1 MNNLDFDSITA
12 DLVSKSGATQMAV
25 LAVAFL
31 LAWLLT
37 RMLRPRLPDKL
48 EPGFAKIGAGSANR
62 LMLPLLF
69 LILAWLARLLLAK
82 FQTVP
87 ILNIAMPLILAFVA
101 IRLALYLLR
110 HLIPPSALLKS
121 SERFIAFTVWGLLAL
136 YLTGVLP
143 ELLGSLEDTKIP
155 LNNQHISLRQ
165 IIEALL
171 LAVIT
176 VFIALSLSR
185 LFEKRIMEAD
195 SVNISSRVVIT
206 KFVRVIALVLALLI
220 ALTVLGIPL
229 GLLSVFGGALG
240 VGLGLGLQKIA
251 SNYVSG
257 FIILLDRSIRLGDL
271 VTVDNRYGVVQGIKS
286 RYTEIKSLDGTV
298 AIVPNDTLITNTVIN
313 HTHSVR
319 LALMKVTLSVS
330 FDSDIERALAILL
343 AAGTAQHRVQK
354 APAPAA
360 LIKQL
365 ADNGIEL
372 ALDVWIHDPD
382 QGQSG
387 LRSDILREVLQHF
400 RDAGVKL
407 AVSTAASAA
416 ALAATSAATASGQA
430 SIPTQAQ
437 PVLPSSIGS
446 TTGNT
451 PNNAKNNQ

>member
-12 DLVSKSGATQMAV
+12 ALLSISGATQIAILV
-25 LAVAFL
+25 VAFL
-31 LAWLLT
+31 TAWLLT

-62 LMLPLLF
+62 LMLLLLF
-69 LILAWLARLLLAK
+69 LVFAWLGRLLLAK
-82 FQTVP
+82 FQAVP

-121 SERFIAFTVWGLLAL
+121 SEHFIAFTVWGLLAL

-143 ELLGSLEDTKIP
+143 ELLGALEETKIP

-176 VFIALSLSR
+176 VFVALSLSR

-195 SVNISSRVVIT
+195 SINIGSRVVIT

-298 AIVPNDTLITNTVIN
+298 AIIPNDTLITNTVIN
-313 HTHSVR
+313 HTHSDR
-319 LALMKVTLSVS
+319 MALLKTTVTVS
-330 FDSDIERALAILL
+330 FDSDVERALAILL
-343 AAGTAQHRVQK
+343 AAATSQERVQK
-354 APAPAA
+354 TPAPAA

-365 ADNGIEL
+365 TDNGIEL
-372 ALDVWIHDPD
+372 ELNVWIHDPD
-382 QGQSG
+382 QGQGG
-387 LRSDILREVLQHF
+387 LRSDMLQEVLKHF
-400 RDAGVKL
+400 REAGVKL
-407 AVSTAASAA
+407 ATSAATSVAASAA
-416 ALAATSAATASGQA
+416 ALAATSALVGGQA
-430 SIPTQAQ
+430 LIHKPVQPT
-437 PVLPSSIGS
+437 
-446 TTGNT
+446 
-451 PNNAKNNQ
+451 